1 MPYDDP
7 NLKEFDD
14 YYQARS
20 ASKRERAENWAVAI
34 GLQKVD
40 GLTPSRYLID
50 VAKRHIEGDISGAAA
65 TRMIDRYYE
74 TKSGHDAP
82 EDVKEADR
90 VSARINEVIE
100 EEGFNLSPT
109 CLIGLHGLIFEGVF
123 PHAGSIRE
131 VNLRKRE
138 WVLRG
143 DSVTYGHAPM
153 IEKTLEYDFDRE
165 REFSYA
171 NKGKKEIVSHFA
183 RFISGIWQIHP
194 FREGNTRTVALFAIK
209 YLRSRGYSVTN
220 DLFAEKSWYFRNAL
234 VRANYENDRLG
245 VEKTQ
250 LPLEEFFKVLIY
262 GDEIELHNRFLRIG
276 QEYGTTT
283 AKAIADLHR
292 HDNVVNRPDVG
303 INRRNDGI
311 NDGINSSNDVINDV
325 INGVI
330 KFTEKEEIAVKALVR
345 DPRLSAARLAD
356 LIGVKQRQAQRII
369 TSLKNKA
376 GLKRRGARKNG
387 EWYFEGVAK

>member
-50 VAKRHIEGDISGAAA
+50 VAKWHIEGDISGAEA

-90 VSARINEVIE
+90 VAARINEVIE

-171 NKGKKEIVSHFA
+171 NRGKKEIVSHFA

-194 FREGNTRTVALFAIK
+194 FREGNTRTTAVFAIK
-209 YLRSRGYSVTN
+209 YLKSMRIAASN
-220 DLFAEKSWYFRNAL
+220 DIFAEHSWFFRNAL
-234 VRANYENDRLG
+234 VRANYENTLKGYHRDC
-245 VEKTQ
+245 E
-250 LPLEEFFKVLIY
+250 PLERFFRNLIM
-262 GDEIELHNRFLRIG
+262 GERNELKNRYLLVGISDAEKAALGKGGKATDKKRSEKGGQKKAVRKSGKKTVDKLWDLLKEQPHLTLAGMVAALGITRSTIQKHIANLKAAGRLRRIG
-276 QEYGTTT
+276 PDKGGHWE
-283 AKAIADLHR
+283 A
-292 HDNVVNRPDVG
+292 VV
-303 INRRNDGI
+303 
-311 NDGINSSNDVINDV
+311 
-325 INGVI
+325 
-330 KFTEKEEIAVKALVR
+330 
-345 DPRLSAARLAD
+345 
-356 LIGVKQRQAQRII
+356 
-369 TSLKNKA
+369 
-376 GLKRRGARKNG
+376 
-387 EWYFEGVAK
+387 

>member
-7 NLKEFDD
+7 NLKEFDN

-20 ASKRERAENWAVAI
+20 ASKRERAENWAIAI

-65 TRMIDRYYE
+65 TRMIDKYYE
-74 TKSGHDAP
+74 TKAGHDMP

-131 VNLRKRE
+131 MNLRKRE

-194 FREGNTRTVALFAIK
+194 FREGNTRTTAVFAIK
-209 YLRSRGYSVTN
+209 YLKSMRIEVSN
-220 DLFAEKSWYFRNAL
+220 DIFAEHSWFFRNAL
-234 VRANYENDRLG
+234 VRANYENPLKGYHRDL
-245 VEKTQ
+245 E
-250 LPLEEFFKVLIY
+250 PLERFFRNLIMGERNELKNRYLLAGISDDERAALGKGLEGATKKRPEKSGQKKVVRKAAAKKSGQKTVGRILALLRQHP
-262 GDEIELHNRFLRIG
+262 ELT
-276 QEYGTTT
+276 Q
-283 AKAIADLHR
+283 KDL
-292 HDNVVNRPDVG
+292 VQGLG
-303 INRRNDGI
+303 INRSAIQRHL
-311 NDGINSSNDVINDV
+311 SNLKSAGKLCRVGPDKGGHWEVI
-325 INGVI
+325 G
-330 KFTEKEEIAVKALVR
+330 
-345 DPRLSAARLAD
+345 
-356 LIGVKQRQAQRII
+356 
-369 TSLKNKA
+369 
-376 GLKRRGARKNG
+376 
-387 EWYFEGVAK
+387 

>member
-50 VAKRHIEGDISGAAA
+50 IAKRHIEGDISGAAA

-194 FREGNTRTVALFAIK
+194 FREGNTRTTAVFAIK
-209 YLRSRGYSVTN
+209 YLKSMRIAASN
-220 DLFAEKSWYFRNAL
+220 DIFAEHSWFFRNAL
-234 VRANYENDRLG
+234 VRANYENPLKGYHRDCEPLERFFRNLIMGERNELKNRYLLVGISDAEKAVLGKGGKAAAEKRSEKGGQKKAVRKGGQKTVDRLLALIASHPHI
-245 VEKTQ
+245 TQ
-250 LPLEEFFKVLIY
+250 AGMVAAIGITRSTIQKHIANLKAAGRL
-262 GDEIELHNRFLRIG
+262 RRIG
-276 QEYGTTT
+276 
-283 AKAIADLHR
+283 
-292 HDNVVNRPDVG
+292 PDKG
-303 INRRNDGI
+303 GHW
-311 NDGINSSNDVINDV
+311 
-325 INGVI
+325 
-330 KFTEKEEIAVKALVR
+330 EAV
-345 DPRLSAARLAD
+345 
-356 LIGVKQRQAQRII
+356 
-369 TSLKNKA
+369 
-376 GLKRRGARKNG
+376 
-387 EWYFEGVAK
+387 E